1 MNIGPIIKPA
11 TGHNRYCGPGALSA
25 ICRIDTAKAAAV
37 LREVTGKKSI
47 TGVYESQM
55 VRALRKLGY
64 RALQVPT
71 PQEQSVAAWLKAN
84 SLKVRGTKVYLVA
97 TKNHFMVV
105 QGRRGVCNNTKGV
118 VPLAKIKQR
127 RANVQSI
134 YVISK
139 AAPVAP
145 VQRVPGVKP
154 KAVAKLLPLK
164 TVAAAEASLAKA
176 RIAADAALAKVR
188 AEELRLAATRKWVA
202 EQKVRDEKNAEAR
215 ARRKAK
221 LLAAEHGIKIDIDQ
235 IEPGYRHIWVTG
247 PEAVYPGDKGDPY
260 EGDHIVHNWEEVLER
275 VEGYVEDIKKRKEVA

>member
-1 MNIGPIIKPA
+1 
-11 TGHNRYCGPGALSA
+11 
-25 ICRIDTAKAAAV
+25 
-37 LREVTGKKSI
+37 
-47 TGVYESQM
+47 
-55 VRALRKLGY
+55 
-64 RALQVPT
+64 
-71 PQEQSVAAWLKAN
+71 
-84 SLKVRGTKVYLVA
+84 
-97 TKNHFMVV
+97 
-105 QGRRGVCNNTKGV
+105 
-118 VPLAKIKQR
+118 
-127 RANVQSI
+127 
-134 YVISK
+134 
-139 AAPVAP
+139 
-145 VQRVPGVKP
+145 VPGVKP